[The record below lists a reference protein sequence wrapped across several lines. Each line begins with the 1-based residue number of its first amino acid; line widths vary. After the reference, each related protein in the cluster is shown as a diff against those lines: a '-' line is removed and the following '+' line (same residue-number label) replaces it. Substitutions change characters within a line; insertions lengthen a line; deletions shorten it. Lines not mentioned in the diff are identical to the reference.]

1 MRWWCNHFLGEVFG
15 ISISDDALCVI
26 AYCEL
31 GVAEEGVVGGGDE
44 PTCDLQNGIGGSG
57 RDARRQF
64 LSLGFPFGVK
74 RLRHDDLRT
83 E

>member
-1 MRWWCNHFLGEVFG
+1 LGEVFG
-15 ISISDDALCVI
+15 IRIRDDALCVI

-31 GVAEEGVVGGGDE
+31 GVAEECGVGGGDE

-57 RDARRQF
+57 RDTRRQF
-64 LSLGFPFGVK
+64 LGPGFPFGVE
-74 RLRHDDLRT
+74 RLGHDDLLP

>member
-1 MRWWCNHFLGEVFG
+1 LGEVFG
-15 ISISDDALCVI
+15 IRIRDDALCVS

-31 GVAEEGVVGGGDE
+31 GVSEERIVGGGDE
-44 PTCDLQNGIGGSG
+44 PTCDLQNGIGRTG

-64 LSLGFPFGVK
+64 LGLGFPFGVK
-74 RLRHDDLRT
+74 RLGHDDLQT